1 LKAVQF
7 PRFQLPQPTGFTN
20 NRGERIRN
28 GTEDNVAEVAL
39 RPALD
44 AFAEEL
50 ALPVLQIPFIAD
62 LTLPEHAAFACSQ
75 PQWTP

>member
-1 LKAVQF
+1 MVFL
-7 PRFQLPQPTGFTN
+7 

-28 GTEDNVAEVAL
+28 GTGDNAAEVAL

-50 ALPVLQIPFIAD
+50 ALPVLQIPFVAD
-62 LTLPEHAAFACSQ
+62 LTLPEHAAIAGSQ